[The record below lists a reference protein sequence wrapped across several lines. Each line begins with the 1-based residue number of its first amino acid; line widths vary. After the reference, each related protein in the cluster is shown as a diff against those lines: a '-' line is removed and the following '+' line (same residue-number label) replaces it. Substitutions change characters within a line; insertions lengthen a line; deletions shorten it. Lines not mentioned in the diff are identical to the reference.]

1 MSGDITPIESF
12 DEPKLEALVE
22 IMVLAASADG
32 DFADDERAR
41 LASAVES
48 LTSRKIAPEKLPA
61 LLKKL
66 ERQLEEE
73 GREKRLT
80 TVRERLGTP
89 AERKIALELAL
100 RVMMADGILRT
111 SERELVLDTAE
122 ALEIDR
128 DVAADMVR
136 AALGG

>member
-22 IMVLAASADG
+22 LMVLAASADG
-32 DFADDERAR
+32 DFADDERER

-48 LTSRKIAPEKLPA
+48 LTSRKIAPEKLPG
-61 LLKKL
+61 LLAKL
-66 ERQLEEE
+66 EKQLAEE
-73 GREKRLT
+73 GRERRLT
-80 TVRERLGTP
+80 AVRERLGSP
-89 AERKIALELAL
+89 AERKIGLELAL
-100 RVMMADGILRT
+100 RVMMADGVLRT